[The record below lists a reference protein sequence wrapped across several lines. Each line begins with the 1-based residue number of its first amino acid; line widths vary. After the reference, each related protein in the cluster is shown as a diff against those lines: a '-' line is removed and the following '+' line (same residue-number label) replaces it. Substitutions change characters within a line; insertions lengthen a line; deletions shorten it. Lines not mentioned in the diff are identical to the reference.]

1 MWLQGAK
8 YSGFIQVFRDVREA
22 AQDEKSFS
30 RWKHCSLRADNRLT
44 VFLLKLGFG
53 ALTFEL
59 LKAVDFIKRI
69 RRR

>member
-1 MWLQGAK
+1 M
-8 YSGFIQVFRDVREA
+8 
-22 AQDEKSFS
+22 FS

-53 ALTFEL
+53 TLTFEL